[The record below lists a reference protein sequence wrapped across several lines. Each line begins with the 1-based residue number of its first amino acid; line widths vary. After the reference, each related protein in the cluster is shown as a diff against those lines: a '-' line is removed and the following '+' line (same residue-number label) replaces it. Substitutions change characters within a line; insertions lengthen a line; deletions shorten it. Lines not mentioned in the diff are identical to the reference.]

1 MSSPDKHLSAIFDA
15 DRSLLRAEEA
25 FLDSA
30 PPGALLDTLERS
42 LSAAE
47 KLDDEDESVLRIRR
61 IVDLAAQLEGERT
74 VGILLRALDHA
85 EPSVRVEAGEA
96 LLDVAYERFKEVAR
110 AVERLLDKKHDGT
123 SMEELPFV
131 LAEVYDPDPLPLLL
145 RFLDHPSAE
154 VVASAIEATV
164 QRGDP
169 LAIRALEKLLDDKR
183 RVTLPDVEDA
193 EAPIGDLA
201 ADAIAALAGEPD
213 GGDES

>member
-1 MSSPDKHLSAIFDA
+1 MSSPDQHLSAMFAA
-15 DRSLLRAEEA
+15 DRTLARAEES

-30 PPGALLDTLERS
+30 PPGQLLDTLERA
-42 LSAAE
+42 LAAAE
-47 KLDDEDESVLRIRR
+47 KDEDEDESILRIRR
-61 IVDLAAQLEGERT
+61 IVDLAAQLEGPKT
-74 VGILLRALDHA
+74 VTILLRALDHG

-96 LLDVAYERFKEVAR
+96 LLDVAYERFKEVGR
-110 AVERLLDKKHDGT
+110 AVEKLLDAKHAGT

-131 LAEVYDPDPLPLLL
+131 LAEVYDPDPLPLIL
-145 RFLDHPSAE
+145 RFLEHPSAE

-169 LAIRALEKLLDDKR
+169 LAIRALERLLDDKR

-193 EAPIGDLA
+193 EAPLGDLA

-213 GGDES
+213 DDES